1 MVCGAW
7 LALNEIWI
15 VAFGGQALGGRPGHV
30 IVLLLSA
37 VLCLVR
43 TFVRRDQRL
52 AWALIG
58 SGILAWGFGELYY
71 SAVLWSQSNPPI
83 PSPADGGYLLFSPLC
98 LAGLIVLLRGRA
110 GALPWVL
117 WIDGLTTALSV
128 GALSAALVFE
138 QALSHESG
146 TPVSV
151 ATALAY
157 PLGDMIL
164 LAAVFGALA
173 RMGWRADR
181 MWLLL
186 GGGILMFLLA
196 DSLYTVAAA
205 TGTYQ
210 EGSWFDTGWWG
221 GLYLIAAAAWIRP
234 SRSLARRPEATVRA
248 GVTPLLFGAL
258 GLGILVYGCVQ
269 RLNGLAVALAAAS
282 LIGVMARLV
291 LAFRE
296 NIATLRRSRGE
307 ALTDPLTGLAN
318 RRALTSGLEERL
330 AGPVTGTTFTLVIFD
345 LDGFKHYNDTFGHP
359 AGDELLT
366 RLAGKLTARLGE
378 CGEAFRM
385 GGDEFCA
392 LITGT
397 GQERHRL
404 ARQASQA
411 LSETGNGFVIGCSY
425 GRIDLPG
432 EAHNPS
438 DALRIADQRMYT
450 YKHNKRAFASRPM
463 PDPSVH
469 AVSEPGK
476 TLEEHRIAEPR
487 LAELTAQRL
496 GLSAEQVTAAYQAR
510 EPHDVWQGRDP

>member
-1 MVCGAW
+1 MVCGVW
-7 LALNEIWI
+7 LALNELWI
-15 VAFGGQALGGRPGHV
+15 VALGGHALGGRAAHV
-30 IVLLLSA
+30 IVLLISA
-37 VLCLVR
+37 GLCLAR
-43 TFVRRDQRL
+43 GWVRREQRL
-52 AWALIG
+52 AWCLIG
-58 SGILAWGFGELYY
+58 FGVLAWAFGELYY
-71 SAVLWSQSNPPI
+71 SAVLWTQSNPPI
-83 PSPADGGYLLFSPLC
+83 PSPADGGYLLFAPLC
-98 LAGLIVLLRGRA
+98 LAGLTVLLRGRA

-221 GLYLIAAAAWIRP
+221 GLYLIAAAAWTRP
-234 SRSLARRPEATVRA
+234 SPSLARRADATVRA
-248 GVTPLLFGAL
+248 GVTPLLFGVL
-258 GLGILVYGCVQ
+258 GLGILVYGCLE
-269 RLNGLAVALAAAS
+269 RLNALAVALAAAS
-282 LIGVMARLV
+282 LVGVMARLV

-296 NIATLRRSRGE
+296 NIGMLRHSRRE

-318 RRALTSGLEERL
+318 RRALTSRLEALL
-330 AGPVTGTTFTLVIFD
+330 AAPAAEATFSLVMFD

-359 AGDELLT
+359 AGDALLT
-366 RLAGKLTARLGE
+366 RLAGKLKTRLGE
-378 CGEAFRM
+378 GGEPYRM

-392 LITGT
+392 LITEIGPDR
-397 GQERHRL
+397 EPL
-404 ARQASQA
+404 ASRAASA
-411 LSETGNGFVIGCSY
+411 LSETGEGFAIGCSY
-425 GRIDLPG
+425 GEIKLPG
-432 EAHNPS
+432 EAHDPS
-438 DALRIADQRMYT
+438 DALRIADQRMYAH
-450 YKHNKRAFASRPM
+450 KHDKRASASRQIQ
-463 PDPSVH
+463 DASVR
-469 AVSEPGK
+469 AV
-476 TLEEHRIAEPR
+476 AER
-487 LAELTAQRL
+487 RAHGTAVAQLAELTAQRL
-496 GLSAEQVTAAYQAR
+496 GLPAEQVTAVR
-510 EPHDVWQGRDP
+510 QGR